1 MGIEKSPPTTT
12 QAMTKPYT
20 ETEHTKHGT
29 FIRYVVRT
37 FSEDVNEEELI
48 WHRDRQNRTLHI
60 LSGSEWKIQLE
71 DNLPLDLEIGKE
83 YYIPK
88 ETYHRVIKGIGDL
101 VVRFPII

>member
-1 MGIEKSPPTTT
+1 MGIEKSPPITI

-29 FIRYVVRT
+29 FDRYVVRT

-71 DNLPLDLEIGKE
+71 DNLPLDLQVGKE

-88 ETYHRVIKGIGDL
+88 LTYHRVIKGEGDL
-101 VVRFPII
+101 VIRFPII